1 MFYLPSARRF
11 ILPALIVLVVLI
23 LTQLF
28 TQHKEQQ
35 DQHRPWSQTN
45 LLHAALRRQIIRRVH
60 ILPGRNYTLSLSHGD
75 DGIHPDSEQ
84 ALWAAIY
91 QIPSSPGRPLVEE
104 NSPQQEQH
112 HQSQQ
117 HVFPAVHSRLLPFL
131 TCDPNAIN
139 PHTSHLRL
147 SAKIHNI
154 SMTPPSM
161 SNSHKPD
168 TRFFNPAIIP
178 LPHWSASSLS
188 SGDTPAGAKYALVS
202 RLVTTGF
209 HQESHICLADICLPP
224 PGPPQQDANRSSNT
238 TSSPKAASNVLPPDT
253 RPCTASD
260 LSILGP
266 GGGMRCVTAPVK
278 INIPSTPAE
287 HCDTAWLA
295 FPDIPGFHDPRV
307 FWSGK
312 GEPLILVNSASRY
325 GCVGL
330 WVVDL
335 RRVFP
340 DLAVVLKPR
349 RQGRGRDKERQ
360 RADEDMTG
368 ANGGGAGTM
377 LMSYPHLTEI
387 TRNPRSSRSLVEK
400 NWVMWFPNHEEAYV
414 QYEMMGRSALSGV
427 TGMNQT
433 LSAAKRTTT
442 TDHTDTRAKNDAKE
456 SGRGGRT
463 LAKLTGNG
471 FTTRNLTSPHEQPCF
486 TSSAHER
493 DKLGQLGH
501 WHQGSNALRL
511 LLCTRAEARMGQ
523 CGEDDAVDDGRSI
536 HFAVVH
542 RKFSNVIDLPL
553 RYERYVLVWESRK
566 PFKMIGVSQFPLLM
580 RDEWARPW
588 SEEENWP
595 GRESDGGR
603 KNGGNWTM
611 HEHVGSKHGRRKG
624 TVHEEGSH
632 VSADRGNHQ
641 GHDSHDHGHHD
652 HGGDGGI
659 NSQAYFTY
667 TPSLTWAWKPHSA
680 GLGEDDEDDVEYMS
694 RLGMGYLGDEVLV
707 GIGMDDVHQGF
718 AKVKVEHLLQC
729 LRLCPGVEIA
739 GRDARSQAADME

>member
-238 TSSPKAASNVLPPDT
+238 TSSPKAASNVLLQTHGRVQHRTSRSSGPEVACGASRRRSRSTSRPHPPSTVT
-253 RPCTASD
+253 RPGWRSRTYLASTTRACF
-260 LSILGP
+260 G
-266 GGGMRCVTAPVK
+266 AAK
-278 INIPSTPAE
+278 
-287 HCDTAWLA
+287 
-295 FPDIPGFHDPRV
+295 
-307 FWSGK
+307 
-312 GEPLILVNSASRY
+312 ASR
-325 GCVGL
+325 
-330 WVVDL
+330 
-335 RRVFP
+335 
-340 DLAVVLKPR
+340 
-349 RQGRGRDKERQ
+349 
-360 RADEDMTG
+360 
-368 ANGGGAGTM
+368 
-377 LMSYPHLTEI
+377 
-387 TRNPRSSRSLVEK
+387 
-400 NWVMWFPNHEEAYV
+400 
-414 QYEMMGRSALSGV
+414 
-427 TGMNQT
+427 
-433 LSAAKRTTT
+433 
-442 TDHTDTRAKNDAKE
+442 
-456 SGRGGRT
+456 
-463 LAKLTGNG
+463 
-471 FTTRNLTSPHEQPCF
+471 
-486 TSSAHER
+486 
-493 DKLGQLGH
+493 
-501 WHQGSNALRL
+501 
-511 LLCTRAEARMGQ
+511 
-523 CGEDDAVDDGRSI
+523 
-536 HFAVVH
+536 
-542 RKFSNVIDLPL
+542 
-553 RYERYVLVWESRK
+553 
-566 PFKMIGVSQFPLLM
+566 
-580 RDEWARPW
+580 
-588 SEEENWP
+588 
-595 GRESDGGR
+595 
-603 KNGGNWTM
+603 
-611 HEHVGSKHGRRKG
+611 
-624 TVHEEGSH
+624 
-632 VSADRGNHQ
+632 
-641 GHDSHDHGHHD
+641 
-652 HGGDGGI
+652 
-659 NSQAYFTY
+659 
-667 TPSLTWAWKPHSA
+667 
-680 GLGEDDEDDVEYMS
+680 
-694 RLGMGYLGDEVLV
+694 
-707 GIGMDDVHQGF
+707 
-718 AKVKVEHLLQC
+718 
-729 LRLCPGVEIA
+729 
-739 GRDARSQAADME
+739 